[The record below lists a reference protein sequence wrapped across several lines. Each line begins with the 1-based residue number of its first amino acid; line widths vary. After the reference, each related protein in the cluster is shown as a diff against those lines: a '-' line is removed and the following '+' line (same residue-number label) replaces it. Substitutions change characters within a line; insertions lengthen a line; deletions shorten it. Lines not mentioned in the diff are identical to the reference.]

1 MAIILDIK
9 NAIRKAI
16 YSADETINFYFNEII
31 KAQFPYVFFYI
42 PSYKLDKAIDY
53 YSWRKLTLMCVI
65 EYAKSEDNTTTE
77 LWEYSDILSETY
89 TLFEFADTKVGAR
102 NIEFKTV
109 EGVLQ
114 MTFDLELYVKL
125 LPSDE
130 TELMQELD
138 LTIKEIKQW

>member
-16 YSADETINFYFNEII
+16 YSTDETINFYFNEII

-42 PSYKLDKAIDY
+42 PSYKLDKAVDD

-65 EYAKSEDNTTTE
+65 EYAKLEDNTTTE
-77 LWEYSDILSETY
+77 LWEYSDILSEAY

-114 MTFDLELYVKL
+114 MTFDIELYLKNI
-125 LPSDE
+125 DE
-130 TELMQELD
+130 TELMQQLVFN
-138 LTIKEIKQW
+138 IKEN